1 MRKLTI
7 VRRKAFGG
15 SLVSLKI
22 YVEDPASN
30 ELVIDGVA
38 CKYVGFVNNGEYK
51 TVEISD
57 EAQKVFVIYDAK
69 TKDTLKGVAQIE
81 AGTED
86 VLLTGGCILD
96 AKIGAPF
103 VFDEVADQELF
114 ANSKPSTKK
123 KDSALKILKVVFI
136 ILGFLAGFLFA
147 SALF

>member
-7 VRRKAFGG
+7 VRRKAFAG
-15 SLVSLKI
+15 SLVPLKI
-22 YVEDPASN
+22 YVEAPNSN

-38 CKYVGFVNNGEYK
+38 TKYAGFVNNGEYK
-51 TVEISD
+51 TIEISND
-57 EAQKVFVIYDAK
+57 AQKVFVIYDTK

-81 AGTED
+81 EGTED

-103 VFDEVADQELF
+103 VFDQVADQELF
-114 ANSKPSTKK
+114 ANSKPTTKK
-123 KDSALKILKVVFI
+123 KDGLLKVLKVLPF
-136 ILGFLAGFLFA
+136 ILGFLAGFFIV